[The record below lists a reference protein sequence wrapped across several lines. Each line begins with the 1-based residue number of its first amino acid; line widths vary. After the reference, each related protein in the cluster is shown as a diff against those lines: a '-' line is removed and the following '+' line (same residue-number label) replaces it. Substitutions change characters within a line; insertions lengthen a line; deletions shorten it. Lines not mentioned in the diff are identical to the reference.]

1 MARGIQEKGRKM
13 AKERKTYA
21 RYIYNRG
28 LQTFWKGDAAN
39 AGSRFRS
46 IAIASDQFN
55 STEGTFQ
62 VYALEGV
69 GKGIQNGKFAGSDDN
84 PQILFDKD
92 IHGLDAAA
100 KEFNELAKDA
110 TESGFEPVGFME
122 MLEFEAKL
130 QTSRS

>member
-1 MARGIQEKGRKM
+1 LAE
-13 AKERKTYA
+13 ERKTYA

-28 LQTFWKGDAAN
+28 LQTFWKGDAAK
-39 AGSRFRS
+39 AKSQFRS

-69 GKGIQNGKFAGSDDN
+69 GKGIEKGKFVGSEDD
-84 PQILFDKD
+84 PLILFDKD
-92 IHGLDAAA
+92 FNGLEAAA
-100 KEFNELAKDA
+100 SRFEELANDA
-110 TESGFEPVGFME
+110 QRSGFEPISFMD

-130 QTSRS
+130 RRA